1 MIVYCTTNLINGK
14 KYIGLD
20 SNNNPKYLGSGNNIS
35 KAIKKYGCGNF
46 KKQILEYCDS
56 LENLVEAEKY
66 WIDYFGAVKSDWF
79 YNIMAGGCYNIPNP
93 DYVKD
98 ISKPILCYNLDG
110 VFLKKYDS
118 RQDAA
123 RDLNIDHSG
132 IVSCANGKIERF
144 KNYIFKPFTDD
155 FSLKIEPYKLSLV
168 GKKRDSETIDK
179 IKKANTGQKRTKE
192 VCDKF
197 REIRLSLNFKQS
209 EETKQKMS
217 VAHKGKIRTEQHKI
231 NNGKANRFPVLQF
244 DLNGNFIA
252 EFDSLLSTS
261 KYLSIDLSW
270 VCECL
275 KQDKPCKGF
284 ILKYKNKSRKIKQ

>member
-144 KNYIFKPFTDD
+144 KN
-155 FSLKIEPYKLSLV
+155 
-168 GKKRDSETIDK
+168 
-179 IKKANTGQKRTKE
+179 
-192 VCDKF
+192 
-197 REIRLSLNFKQS
+197 
-209 EETKQKMS
+209 
-217 VAHKGKIRTEQHKI
+217 
-231 NNGKANRFPVLQF
+231 
-244 DLNGNFIA
+244 
-252 EFDSLLSTS
+252 
-261 KYLSIDLSW
+261 
-270 VCECL
+270 
-275 KQDKPCKGF
+275 
-284 ILKYKNKSRKIKQ
+284 